1 MVQDQEVMEK
11 LKLKKMNKVKLTI
24 KTITPLIIKSA
35 EGFSAVE
42 FFLGKEN
49 FYHFDIKK
57 ILQSEFAEIFK
68 QVIDKQVESLS
79 KEKDIPKFIELQN
92 FYRENVFKLNRFI
105 LETIPLSPNVDWS
118 NVKTVNIIKFI
129 RYFDWDLKKE
139 VPFIPGSSVK
149 GAFLEAYFQEFR
161 IFKINLKKNIG
172 EYIGFTD
179 FYFKSFKNR
188 IEKLTR
194 YNIRKNKT
202 EVSYYV
208 ELVEGEAEG
217 ELFFPVRDI
226 KDYQI
231 QELKNQNLTKQK
243 TLELLEKKSE
253 YYQKKRQ
260 RFMPYFSQEFRQKI
274 RSEEGFVMPLGFGSG
289 SYQKPGSQPVTY
301 TSFNQQRPY
310 DPVGVVVLK
319 KI

>member
-1 MVQDQEVMEK
+1 MEK

-57 ILQSEFAEIFK
+57 ILQSEFAESFK
-68 QVIDKQVESLS
+68 QVIDKQVENLS

-105 LETIPLSPNVDWS
+105 LEKIPLSPNVDWL
-118 NVKTVNIIKFI
+118 NVKTVNINKFI

-139 VPFIPGSSVK
+139 VPFIPGSSIK
-149 GAFLEAYFQEFR
+149 GAFLEAYFREHNIWDDKLQN
-161 IFKINLKKNIG
+161 KISNQ
-172 EYIGFTD
+172 IGFTD

-194 YNIRKNKT
+194 YNIKKNKAQT
-202 EVSYYV
+202 PTYAEII
-208 ELVEGEAEG
+208 EGEAEG
-217 ELFFPVRDI
+217 ELFFPVR
-226 KDYQI
+226 
-231 QELKNQNLTKQK
+231 ENNKNELTKQK
-243 TLELLEKKSE
+243 TLELLEKKSD
-253 YYQKKRQ
+253 YFQKKRQ
-260 RFMPYFSQEFRQKI
+260 RFLSYFSQEFRQKI
-274 RSEEGFVMPLGFGSG
+274 RTEEGFVMPLGFGSG
-289 SYQKPGSQPVTY
+289 SYQKLGAQPVTY